1 MNCKP
6 SKARDSSH
14 GKQIGDQLRAV
25 RRGPARREDNLEAG
39 ETISVLE
46 RSLISPGCPE
56 QWWTLSE
63 SYRIPSVGLR
73 IPRKA
78 RDVLAVD
85 GGERGATRG
94 RGRGAMHKR
103 QKNHS
108 GHVTGGATWRRTDE
122 AISCSVTGVKS
133 GDAESMA
140 GVRWAS
146 HENVTRPASA
156 CRRDGVA
163 LVEGNGESARTRAIR
178 GRHAVSIDVFYVGGI
193 FGPRSRFASDYESEA
208 RTFRQRLDIVQAM
221 NIEVAGA
228 VEAAVTVSSERF
240 KHLAHAQVR
249 VRF

>member
-56 QWWTLSE
+56 Q
-63 SYRIPSVGLR
+63 
-73 IPRKA
+73 
-78 RDVLAVD
+78 
-85 GGERGATRG
+85 ERGATRG

-140 GVRWAS
+140 RV
-146 HENVTRPASA
+146 
-156 CRRDGVA
+156 RRDGVA

-178 GRHAVSIDVFYVGGI
+178 GRHAASIDVFYVGGI